1 MVLVKNLNAAIA
13 EAAEPTAWEAAIS
26 EFTTDWNYLVDL
38 YWDEHKLPDECDID
52 KFYLS
57 EDEAEDMI
65 VSSIKSC
72 VALLNMKNDID
83 KFAKHLSEKDRK
95 LSEEDKEDFY
105 KVMHNFFKSIGV

>member
-1 MVLVKNLNAAIA
+1 MENTYDFNNLVTILREGNATPEEIANAFTKNLNAAIA

-38 YWDEHKLPDECDID
+38 YWDEHELPEECDID

-72 VALLNMKNDID
+72 VALLHVKNANECCTFSFI
-83 KFAKHLSEKDRK
+83 S
-95 LSEEDKEDFY
+95 
-105 KVMHNFFKSIGV
+105 